1 MNRKLNLYVPQW
13 QGSGPTDELYHGA
26 AALKEYA
33 RLQGVSFSGI
43 SLIPGGELRVENDI
57 LGYAQISA
65 QLEEIKGLL
74 LTTGPEKIFTVGGGC
89 GIEIPLVSRLRELH
103 GPLDV
108 IWFDAHGDL
117 NSPESSPS
125 KYFHGMPLRF
135 LLEDLK
141 GNGIS
146 ESFGRISPEELTMAG
161 IRDLDPPEEEFIR
174 EKRIKV
180 VPVREINRLTDFLN
194 AGHTKAY
201 LHIDLDVLDPG
212 EYRNVKCP
220 ARDGLRIGELA
231 ECIRRI
237 AGVRE
242 IVGMSLLENTE
253 RDLQR
258 IRAIDPLVQ
267 LGIAL

>member
-1 MNRKLNLYVPQW
+1 MNRKLNLFVPQW
-13 QGSGPTDELYHGA
+13 QGSGPSDELYYGA

-33 RLQGVSFSGI
+33 EQEGVSFAGI
-43 SLIPGGELRVENDI
+43 SVYPGGELKVENGV

-65 QLEEIKGLL
+65 QLEEIGTL
-74 LTTGPEKIFTVGGGC
+74 LTQKGPDRIFTVGGGC
-89 GIEIPLVSRLRELH
+89 GIEIPLVSGLRERH

-135 LLEDLK
+135 LLEDRK
-141 GNGIS
+141 GDRIS
-146 ESFGRISPEELTMAG
+146 ESFGRISPAELTMAG
-161 IRDLDPPEEEFIR
+161 VRDLDPPEEEFIR
-174 EKRIKV
+174 EKEIKV
-180 VPVREINRLTDFLN
+180 VSVRDIHRLTEYLN
-194 AGHTKAY
+194 PEHAKAY
-201 LHIDLDVLDPG
+201 VHIDLDVLDPG

-220 ARDGLRIGELA
+220 ARDGLTISDLTES
-231 ECIRRI
+231 IRRI
-237 AGVRE
+237 AGEKE

-253 RDLQR
+253 RDLKK

-267 LGIAL
+267 LGRTL